1 MTGTIRKW
9 AVADGRDA
17 LGTVRL
23 DDSGKFIAI
32 DVDGKTL
39 GKFSRLLEAAN
50 AFDDAKEALT
60 NMITQTNRDIKKALN
75 ALMKACGLSGES
87 GTEQLY
93 EILSGI
99 VLERDLEIRA
109 TVEESHANGLCY
121 DVNALLAD
129 AVAEVLSQTSDP
141 VNLT

>member
-99 VLERDLEIRA
+99 VLERDREIRA
-109 TVEESHANGLCY
+109 TVGGEPRQWFVLRRERAACRCSRRGAFA
-121 DVNALLAD
+121 DV
-129 AVAEVLSQTSDP
+129 
-141 VNLT
+141 